1 MEYQTEYKSIVD
13 KITSHVEIG
22 GQEVGEMIVK
32 MAQFFGEAVGNLTSA
47 EFSYRKK
54 IDEFE
59 RATDDTG
66 KILSSTKA
74 ESRANATPEYLAYT
88 TAKGHVNVIQEQIN
102 ALKSLQKGLGNEYLN
117 QS

>member
-32 MAQFFGEAVGNLTSA
+32 MAQFFGEAVSSLTSS
-47 EFSYRKK
+47 EYKFRIKLNECEK
-54 IDEFE
+54 ETDEN
-59 RATDDTG
+59 G

-74 ESRANATPEYLAYT
+74 ESRANATPEYLAYI
-88 TAKGHVNVIQEQIN
+88 TAKGHVSVIQEGIN
-102 ALKSLQKGLGNEYLN
+102 ALKSLQKAKSNEYQN
-117 QS
+117 QG